1 MDSETRGE
9 ALRRLRSIEGHV
21 RGIERMLERDC
32 GCLDLIRQTL
42 AVRQALARVSRLLVS
57 SHLRSCIAAGV
68 DGEEAAGRQ
77 RALEELLAALELSG
91 RL

>member
-1 MDSETRGE
+1 MDPETRDE
-9 ALRRLRSIEGHV
+9 LVQRLRSIEGHV

-42 AVRQALARVSRLLVS
+42 AVRQALSRVSRVLVS
-57 SHLRSCIAAGV
+57 SHLRTCIVAGA
-68 DGEEAAGRQ
+68 DGEDAAERQ

>member
-1 MDSETRGE
+1 MDPETRDE
-9 ALRRLRSIEGHV
+9 IVRRLRSIEGHV

-42 AVRQALARVSRLLVS
+42 AVRQALSRVSRLLVS
-57 SHLRSCIAAGV
+57 SHLRTCVAAEGAA
-68 DGEEAAGRQ
+68 EEAAERQ